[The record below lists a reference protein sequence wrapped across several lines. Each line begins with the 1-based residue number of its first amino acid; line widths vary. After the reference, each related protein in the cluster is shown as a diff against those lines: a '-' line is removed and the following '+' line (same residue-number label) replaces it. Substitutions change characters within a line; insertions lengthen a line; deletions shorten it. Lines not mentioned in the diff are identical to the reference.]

1 MKRNNEKRD
10 GHRATTK
17 LEWNVRR
24 RSGNFLADT
33 RAKKRKTKQEQ
44 GELYRWEQKVT
55 ERSGGWHIYT
65 FFWIHTFHCCCV
77 FHPSVSSSFVMY
89 SSSRNFFCC
98 MLRSAVPAIL
108 NRQQPIRIDR
118 KKTCSRYRRGS
129 LTALNKKTASLADSL
144 PDDDVDVAGEK
155 CRQHPADIRSRL
167 AMIYFISPYFLAI
180 PSLFPSP
187 CLAIFF
193 TQTLLCPR
201 TVHFSAGA
209 EKVVQFKL
217 SWRSA

>member
-1 MKRNNEKRD
+1 MRAESD
-10 GHRATTK
+10 GAQ
-17 LEWNVRR
+17 RR
-24 RSGNFLADT
+24 LAYIYISLNPHVPLLLCVPPFCLILFCYVFLF
-33 RAKKRKTKQEQ
+33 E
-44 GELYRWEQKVT
+44 E
-55 ERSGGWHIYT
+55 
-65 FFWIHTFHCCCV
+65 
-77 FHPSVSSSFVMY
+77 
-89 SSSRNFFCC
+89 FFCC

-108 NRQQPIRIDR
+108 NRQQPTRIDR
-118 KKTCSRYRRGS
+118 KKTCSRYRRGP

-217 SWRSA
+217 S